1 MIIII
6 MEVKKIDN
14 IKIENDKNIITIKK
28 GIIKKKYLVLFLIL
42 HFPILP
48 FLFAILK
55 NLQIFENHELLAKI
69 LMYEIVFGWIIFL
82 GVCFTGTLF
91 FNLSLEKIE
100 IIKDKKLIN
109 IIGDGVNL
117 RLTSKNKINI
127 EISVTKEHFFFTRAS
142 FKQMCTMTFIIDNEQ
157 KYKWGFRISEK
168 KAEEI
173 KKILENIK
181 IEFNE

>member
-14 IKIENDKNIITIKK
+14 IKIVNDKNIVIIKK
-28 GIIKKKYLVLFLIL
+28 GIIKKKYLVSFLIL

-55 NLQIFENHELLAKI
+55 NLGIFENHELLAKI
-69 LMYEIVFGWIIFL
+69 IMYEIVFGWIIFW

-91 FNLSLEKIE
+91 LNLSLEKIE
-100 IIKDKKLIN
+100 IIKDK
-109 IIGDGVNL
+109 IGDGVNL

-173 KKILENIK
+173 KKTLENTEV
-181 IEFNE
+181 EFNE

>member
-14 IKIENDKNIITIKK
+14 IKIVNDKKIFIIKK

-69 LMYEIVFGWIIFL
+69 LMYEIIFGWIIFW

-100 IIKDKKLIN
+100 IIKNRKLIN

-117 RLTSKNKINI
+117 RLTSKNKIKV
-127 EISVTKEHFFFTRAS
+127 EILVTKEHFFFTRAS
-142 FKQMCTMTFIIDNEQ
+142 FKQMCTMTFTIDDEK
-157 KYKWGFRISEK
+157 KYKWGFRLSEK
-168 KAEEI
+168 KAKEI
-173 KKILENIK
+173 KKILENTEV
-181 IEFNE
+181 EFNE

>member
-14 IKIENDKNIITIKK
+14 IKIVNDKNIVIIKK

-100 IIKDKKLIN
+100 II
-109 IIGDGVNL
+109 
-117 RLTSKNKINI
+117 
-127 EISVTKEHFFFTRAS
+127 
-142 FKQMCTMTFIIDNEQ
+142 
-157 KYKWGFRISEK
+157 
-168 KAEEI
+168 
-173 KKILENIK
+173 
-181 IEFNE
+181 

>member
-14 IKIENDKNIITIKK
+14 IKIVNDKKIVIIKK

-48 FLFAILK
+48 FLFTILT
-55 NLQIFENHELLAKI
+55 NLGTFENHKLLAKI

-100 IIKDKKLIN
+100 IIKNRKLIN

-117 RLTSKNKINI
+117 RLTSKNKIKV
-127 EISVTKEHFFFTRAS
+127 EILVTKEHFFFTRAS
-142 FKQMCTMTFIIDNEQ
+142 FKQMCTMTFTIDDEK
-157 KYKWGFRISEK
+157 KYKWGFRLSEK
-168 KAEEI
+168 KAKEI
-173 KKILENIK
+173 KKILENTEV
-181 IEFNE
+181 EFNE